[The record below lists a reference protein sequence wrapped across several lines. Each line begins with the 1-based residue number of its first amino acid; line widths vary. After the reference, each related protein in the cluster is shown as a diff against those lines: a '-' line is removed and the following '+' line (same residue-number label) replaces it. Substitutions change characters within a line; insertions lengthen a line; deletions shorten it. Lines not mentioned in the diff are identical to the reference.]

1 VINVTKTWLPPQE
14 RYLAIMNRAWQ
25 KGWITNNGELVLE
38 LEAALRQKLQV
49 NHLQFTG
56 NGTVVLQ
63 MALKALGHAG
73 GEIITTPYSYVATA
87 HSIQWEGFTPVFA
100 DIDAHTFC
108 INPALV
114 EAAITPRTRAI
125 LATHVYGVPCNTD
138 ALEAIG
144 HRHNLPVIY
153 DAAHAFGTMWQG
165 KSLLAYGD
173 MSTCSFHA
181 TKIFHTVEGG
191 CIISHDAALSAKLD
205 GYRQFG
211 HKGDDHFSIGIN
223 GKNSELH
230 AAMGLA
236 ILPDMPAL
244 IAQRKALFEQ
254 YEQAL
259 KGLPLQ
265 LLQPKSVEGLVWN
278 YAYFPVLFASETEML
293 RVKTA
298 LEAVDI
304 FPRRY
309 FYPALNTL
317 PFYGP
322 SASCPI
328 AESVASRMLCLPFYN
343 GLEAAVVERVAGI
356 VSTVVHGPDG
366 SWLPS

>member
-1 VINVTKTWLPPQE
+1 MINVTKTYLPPQE
-14 RYLAIMNRAWQ
+14 RYLAILNRAWQ

-38 LEAALRQKLQV
+38 LETALRQTLQV
-49 NHLQFTG
+49 QHLLYSS

-63 MALKALGHAG
+63 MALKSLGYTS

-100 DIDAHTFC
+100 DIDATTYC

-114 EAAITPRTRAI
+114 EAAISPRTRAI
-125 LATHVYGVPCNTD
+125 LATHVYGMPCNTD
-138 ALEAIG
+138 ALDAIG
-144 HRHNLPVIY
+144 YKYQLPVIY
-153 DAAHAFGTMWQG
+153 DGAHAFGSRWKG

-191 CIISHDAALSAKLD
+191 CIISHQETLHARLE

-211 HKGDDHFSIGIN
+211 HKGDDHYSMGIN

-236 ILPDMPAL
+236 VLPDMPAL
-244 IAQRKALFEQ
+244 IAERKKLFEQ
-254 YEQAL
+254 YEQL
-259 KGLPLQ
+259 LQGLPLQ
-265 LLQPKSVEGLVWN
+265 LLQPTAIAGLEWN
-278 YAYFPVLFASETEML
+278 YAYFPVLFDTEATMQ
-293 RVKTA
+293 RVKTT
-298 LEAVDI
+298 LEAAGI

-322 SASCPI
+322 TTTCPI
-328 AESVASRMLCLPFYN
+328 AESIASRMLCLPFYN
-343 GLEAAVVERVAGI
+343 GLDKADQERI
-356 VSTVVHGPDG
+356 S
-366 SWLPS
+366 SSIRNNC

>member
-1 VINVTKTWLPPQE
+1 MINVTKTYLPPQD
-14 RYLAIMNRAWQ
+14 RYLAILNRAWQ

-38 LEAALRQKLQV
+38 LETALRQTLQV
-49 NHLQFTG
+49 PHLLYSS

-63 MALKALGHAG
+63 MALKSLGYTS

-100 DIDAHTFC
+100 DIDATTYC

-125 LATHVYGVPCNTD
+125 LATHVYGMPCNTN

-144 HRHNLPVIY
+144 HKYQLPVIY
-153 DAAHAFGTMWQG
+153 DGAHAFGSRWQG
-165 KSLLAYGD
+165 KSLLSFGN

-191 CIISHDAALSAKLD
+191 CIISHQAPLHARLE

-211 HKGDDHFSIGIN
+211 HKGDDHYSIGIN

-244 IAQRKALFEQ
+244 IAERKQLFEQ
-254 YEQAL
+254 YEQL
-259 KGLPLQ
+259 LQGLPLH
-265 LLQPKSVEGLVWN
+265 LLQPTAIAGLDWN
-278 YAYFPVLFASETEML
+278 YAYFPVLFDTEATMQQ
-293 RVKTA
+293 VKTA
-298 LEAVDI
+298 LETAGI

-317 PFYGP
+317 SFYGP
-322 SASCPI
+322 TAACPI

-343 GLEAAVVERVAGI
+343 GLDKADQERI
-356 VSTVVHGPDG
+356 S
-366 SWLPS
+366 SIIRNNC